1 MGDITEILDGIHG
14 PLLYLA
20 FALIAAALFWFPIGM
35 LFPGEPLVILAGSLA
50 ADGEISLPGVFVLMV
65 AAGTAGMSLAYVT
78 GRRFDGWI
86 SRRPRSRLRR
96 VLDRG
101 ENILRPRGA
110 SAIISVSWIPPLR
123 ATLPVLAGATRYP
136 FRRFLAF
143 NVAGATVWIAVF
155 MGGGYVAGPLLLG
168 HPLPIIASIIVVL
181 LVITATKWIRRRRA
195 DKVGAPTGAQL
206 SVGAEQVQQ

>member
-20 FALIAAALFWFPIGM
+20 FALIAVGLFWFPIGM

-50 ADGEISLPGVFVLMV
+50 ADGEISLPGVFVLMM
-65 AAGTAGMSLAYVT
+65 AAATMSMSLAYAT

-86 SRRPRSRLRR
+86 SRRPQSRLRR
-96 VLDRG
+96 LLDRG

-110 SAIISVSWIPPLR
+110 LAIVSVSWIPPLR
-123 ATLPVLAGATRYP
+123 ATLPMLAGATRYP

-143 NVAGATVWIAVF
+143 NVVGATVWTTVF
-155 MGGGYVAGPLLLG
+155 MGGGYLAGPLLLG
-168 HPLPIIASIIVVL
+168 NPRPIVASIIVVL
-181 LVITATKWIRRRRA
+181 LVVAVAKWIRRRRA
-195 DKVGAPTGAQL
+195 DKVTAPIDEQL